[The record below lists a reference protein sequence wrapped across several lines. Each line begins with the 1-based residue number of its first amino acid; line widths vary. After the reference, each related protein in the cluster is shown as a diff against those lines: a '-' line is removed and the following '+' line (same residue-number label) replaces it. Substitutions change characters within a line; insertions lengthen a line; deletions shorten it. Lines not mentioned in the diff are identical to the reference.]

1 MREQDARTVLLLGEE
16 RFKKL
21 RAARVA
27 VFGIGGVGGHAA
39 EALVR
44 AGIGYIEF
52 IDNDTVSLS
61 NLNRQAV
68 ALHST
73 LGMNKAE
80 VMARKARDIDPECR
94 AVPRALF
101 FDENT
106 AEQFDFSSYSYVV
119 DAIDSVNSKLLLIE
133 RCKEA
138 GTPIISSMGAGNRT
152 DPTKFKVADIYKT
165 EGCPLARVM
174 RTKLRKRGVK
184 SLNVV
189 FSPEELRPE
198 NFSGT
203 PGTLSYVPSSAGLIL
218 AGKVITDLIG
228 LGEKYGK

>member
-1 MREQDARTVLLLGEE
+1 MREQDSRTVQLLGEE
-16 RFKKL
+16 RFSLL
-21 RAARVA
+21 RSARVA

-44 AGIGYIEF
+44 AGVGYLEF
-52 IDNDTVSLS
+52 IDGDTVSLS

-73 LGMNKAE
+73 LGINKAE
-80 VMARKARDIDPECR
+80 VMARKAADINPDCK
-94 AVPRALF
+94 AVPRPLF

-119 DAIDSVNSKLLLIE
+119 DAIDSVSSKLLLIE
-133 RCKEA
+133 MCKA
-138 GTPIISSMGAGNRT
+138 ADVPIISSMGAGNRI
-152 DPTKFKVADIYKT
+152 DPTKFRVADIYRS

-174 RTKLRKRGVK
+174 RSKLRKRNIK

-198 NFSGT
+198 NYSGT

-218 AGKVITDLIG
+218 AGKVITDLTG
-228 LGEKYGK
+228 LGERYGK